1 MEQVAAPVPASSPIV
16 YTIYSTLFNPS
27 LEQVALSA
35 VQVAAPIVYTMHS
48 TVYI

>member
-1 MEQVAAPVPASSPIV
+1 MPASSPIV